1 MVLTTDFYRRKDV
14 VQVAKDLIGKKLITE
29 INGYKTSGRIVE
41 TEAYAGIGDKAS
53 HAYNHR
59 RTQRTEIMY
68 ADGGVAYVYLCYGVH
83 HLFNVVTNVAG
94 IPHAVLIR
102 AIEPL
107 EGIDTMLQRRKK
119 TNMTPGLTAGPGVL
133 SAAMGF
139 HTKHTGVDLQSSL
152 IRIEDM
158 DVVMPEPQL
167 IITTRVGVDYA
178 GEDALLPYRFYE
190 AGNPFVSKK

>member
-1 MVLTTDFYRRKDV
+1 MVLTTDFYRRTDV

-29 INGYKTSGRIVE
+29 INGCKTSGRIVE
-41 TEAYAGIGDKAS
+41 TEAYAGIDDKAS

-119 TNMTPGLTAGPGVL
+119 TNVTPGLTAGPGVL
-133 SAAMGF
+133 SAAMGI

-158 DVVMPEPQL
+158 DVVMSEPQL

>member
-1 MVLTTDFYRRKDV
+1 MVLATDFYRRADV
-14 VQVAKDLIGKKLITE
+14 VQVAKDLIGKKIITE

-41 TEAYAGIGDKAS
+41 TEAYAGIDDKAS

-83 HLFNVVTNVAG
+83 HLFNVVTNIAG

-119 TNMTPGLTAGPGVL
+119 AHVTPSLTAGPGVL
-133 SAAMGF
+133 SAALGI
-139 HTKHTGVDLQSSL
+139 HTKHTGVDLRSSL

-158 DVVMPEPQL
+158 GIVVPESHL
-167 IITTRVGVDYA
+167 VITTRVGVEYA
-178 GEDALLPYRFYE
+178 GKDALLPYRFYE